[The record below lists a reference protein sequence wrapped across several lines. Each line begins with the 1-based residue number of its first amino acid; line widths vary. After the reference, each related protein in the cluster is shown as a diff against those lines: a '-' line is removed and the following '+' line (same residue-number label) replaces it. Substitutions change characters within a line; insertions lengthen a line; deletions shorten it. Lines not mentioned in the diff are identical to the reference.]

1 MGGLVDAVF
10 GDGQSTSNTTVTS
23 APPTEEEKA
32 LIALNTQLAQKQL
45 DNINALQPFQ
55 KQLLDY
61 SASQLSNQQAYDKAL
76 NAAIS
81 PEDQAAAAKEQ
92 FDQARALGP
101 MQTQL
106 AQMQLDALKQ
116 GGAATDEQKQRI
128 AEATDTALQAGY
140 GDIDTQTKRGI
151 GLISDELA
159 NSRGLRLSDSPISSE
174 AALLVRA
181 AGDQK
186 SSLTNNLRANQASA
200 TLNYPLAVAGLMSGI
215 NSNQQT
221 MSSAAENFQAQLRQ
235 QAYQNRLALSGQAT
249 NSGIGLATVGSGAG
263 TGTLGALTSVRG
275 KSVSGTSFDPAA
287 IISSYGNLARGI
299 GMAGAGG
306 PR

>member
-1 MGGLVDAVF
+1 MGGLVKSVF
-10 GDGQSTSNTTVTS
+10 GNGESSSNTTVTT
-23 APPTEEEKA
+23 AAPTEEEKA

-45 DNINALQPFQ
+45 ENINALQPYQ
-55 KQLLDY
+55 QQLIDY
-61 SASQLSNQQAYDKAL
+61 SSSQLSNQQAYDKAL

-92 FDQARALGP
+92 FDQARIMGP

-106 AQMQLDALKQ
+106 AQMQLDELKR
-116 GGAATDEQKQRI
+116 GGAATDAQKKQI
-128 AEATDTALQAGY
+128 GDATDAALQAGY

-159 NSRGLRLSDSPISSE
+159 NSRGLRLSDSPIGSE

-200 TLNYPLAVAGLMSGI
+200 TLNYPLAVQGLMSGI
-215 NSNQQT
+215 NTNQQNL
-221 MSSAAENFQAQLRQ
+221 SSASANFQAQLRQ
-235 QAYQNRLALSGQAT
+235 QAYQNRLALSGQT
-249 NSGIGLATVGSGAG
+249 SSSGIGLATVGNGAG
-263 TGTLGALTSVRG
+263 VGAQSALAGTRNRN
-275 KSVSGTSFDPAA
+275 VSGTAFDPSGV
-287 IISSYGNLARGI
+287 ITSYGQLFAGIGAAARG
-299 GMAGAGG
+299 G
-306 PR
+306 R